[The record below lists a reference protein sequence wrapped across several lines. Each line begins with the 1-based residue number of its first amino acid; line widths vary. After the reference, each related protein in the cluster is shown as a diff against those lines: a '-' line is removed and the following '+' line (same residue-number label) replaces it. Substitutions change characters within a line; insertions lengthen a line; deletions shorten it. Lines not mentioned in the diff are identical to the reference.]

1 MAARQNFV
9 GLAVKGIA
17 LQHKLIVQEK
27 IVVAAIF
34 VVGVD
39 IEDRTEFVELVCR
52 VQGKQRAPAFFAHA
66 AISLS
71 ACADVQIFLHQV
83 IIGDENDFVVAVAFA
98 ARRNY
103 F

>member
-1 MAARQNFV
+1 MAARQNLV
-9 GLAVKGIA
+9 GLAVKRIA

-34 VVGVD
+34 VVGID

-52 VQGKQRAPAFFAHA
+52 VQGKQRAQTFLAHA
-66 AISLS
+66 AISLFS
-71 ACADVQIFLHQV
+71 CADVQIFLRQG
-83 IIGDENDFVVAVAFA
+83 IIGDEGDFVVAVAFT